1 MIPDADYPAL
11 CELITTKEGLEGV
24 LGRPGPRVLAK
35 VVNAL
40 DDMCLAFIARSP
52 FVIVASHDA
61 EGRVD
66 VSPKGDPA
74 GFAHVLDHRTIAI
87 PERPGNLRADTFRN
101 VLQQPRVGLIF
112 LVPGKGETLR
122 VSGTARIARDG
133 WLRERLA
140 VAGRVPEL
148 VLVVTVE
155 EAFMHCT
162 KCMARSQVWQ
172 PQSWRPEGLA
182 SIGEAMV
189 VHGNLDISVSEM
201 RALAENDER
210 ERLY

>member
-1 MIPDADYPAL
+1 MNPDADYPTL
-11 CELITTKEGLEGV
+11 SELITTKEGLEGV

-40 DDMCLAFIARSP
+40 DDMCRAFITRSP

-122 VSGTARIARDG
+122 VSGTTRIARDG

-140 VAGRVPEL
+140 VADPGPEL

-155 EAFMHCT
+155 EALHGAVADVAAAELEAGR
-162 KCMARSQVWQ
+162 ARLDRRGDGC
-172 PQSWRPEGLA
+172 SW
-182 SIGEAMV
+182 
-189 VHGNLDISVSEM
+189 
-201 RALAENDER
+201 
-210 ERLY
+210 

>member
-1 MIPDADYPAL
+1 MHPKASPSRTQRGPKGIRMTPDADYPAL
-11 CELITTKEGLEGV
+11 SEFITTKEGLESV
-24 LGRPGPRVLAK
+24 LGRPDPRVLAK

-122 VSGTARIARDG
+122 VSGTAHCARRVAARAIGRRGPSDGTGAGRDG
-133 WLRERLA
+133 R
-140 VAGRVPEL
+140 G
-148 VLVVTVE
+148 
-155 EAFMHCT
+155 
-162 KCMARSQVWQ
+162 
-172 PQSWRPEGLA
+172 
-182 SIGEAMV
+182 V
-189 VHGNLDISVSEM
+189 VHALNQVHGALTDVAAVKLEAGGARLDRRGDGCS
-201 RALAENDER
+201 R
-210 ERLY
+210 